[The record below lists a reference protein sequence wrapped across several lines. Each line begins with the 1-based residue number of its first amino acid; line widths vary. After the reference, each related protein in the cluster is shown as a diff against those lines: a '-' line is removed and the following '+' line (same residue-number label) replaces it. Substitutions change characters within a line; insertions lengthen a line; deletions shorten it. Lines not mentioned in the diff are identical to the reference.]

1 MRLDQGESVMWV
13 LFVIDYIVNTHAK
26 DEYKY
31 VRYGEYTTELECV
44 EDAIDLYY
52 TFKNNE
58 EAICE
63 YYE

>member
-1 MRLDQGESVMWV
+1 MDQGESVMWV

-31 VRYGEYTTELECV
+31 VRYGEYVTELECV
-44 EDAIDLYY
+44 EEAIELYY
-52 TFKNNE
+52 EFTQGE
-58 EAICE
+58 EAICK

>member
-1 MRLDQGESVMWV
+1 MWV